1 VIGAPHFV
9 GFLLA
14 AAGAAIVLATG
25 QGTMASALVGFGV
38 ACLLVLGF
46 GVPVMAPL
54 STFVLGSGILTRL
67 GRRLKE
73 RSGSAEANRGRRT
86 ASQVLAKLAIPALLG
101 LVAALAGDGTGWLAI
116 AATASLA
123 GAFADTTATE
133 IGPLGQ
139 GAVVR
144 WSGLRLERTSH
155 GSVGGMSVAGLVAG
169 AGASILV
176 AVVAWTVGLVRSP
189 AAAGVVAFAG
199 FAATGIESAVAATPA
214 GVRLGHGGR
223 NVLVSASAA
232 AVAAVVTW
240 GGIR

>member
-14 AAGAAIVLATG
+14 AAGAALVLATG
-25 QGTMASALVGFGV
+25 QGTKASALVGFVV

-46 GVPVMAPL
+46 GVPIMAPL

-73 RSGSAEANRGRRT
+73 RSGSAEANQGRRS
-86 ASQVLAKLAIPALLG
+86 ASQVLAKLAVPALLG
-101 LVAALAGDGTGWLAI
+101 VVATVTGDGGEWLVI

-133 IGPLGQ
+133 IGPLGR
-139 GAVVR
+139 GPVVR
-144 WSGLRLERTSH
+144 WKGFRLERAAP

-169 AGASILV
+169 AGAS
-176 AVVAWTVGLVRSP
+176 AVLAIVAWAVGLARSP
-189 AAAGVVAFAG
+189 ASAGTVAFAG
-199 FAATGIESAVAATPA
+199 VAAAGIESAVAATPV

-223 NVLVSASAA
+223 NVVVSASAA
-232 AVAAVVTW
+232 AVAAAMTW